1 MSSISLSRAHI
12 LHLFYWSDR
21 VKLRMKLH
29 NDNVTQPA
37 NQRKDQK
44 RKMQINPKECVCVY
58 RLSSRFHGIHS
69 FSLALSVSCCFQQRK
84 KLILPTDDIDTS
96 VRIVDE
102 PNVQT
107 KET

>member
-1 MSSISLSRAHI
+1 
-12 LHLFYWSDR
+12 
-21 VKLRMKLH
+21 MKLH

-44 RKMQINPKECVCVY
+44 RKMQINPKECVCVCIAFPLDFMASV
-58 RLSSRFHGIHS
+58 RSRSLSPCLVVFNSE
-69 FSLALSVSCCFQQRK
+69 K

-96 VRIVDE
+96 VRIVDK